1 MVNNETVL
9 IVTGGRPISG
19 NRLKDLYEKC
29 DFVIAAD
36 SGLKA
41 LADQGLKPHLI
52 VGDFDSVE
60 QGLMESRFSDVKVLS
75 FPPEKDYTDTEL
87 AVYEAMKMPCE
98 TIYIAGGIGTR
109 MDHSLANMMILQA
122 VGLAGKRAVMIDD
135 HNAVEW
141 IEKGTYAVK
150 SEQYD
155 YFSLV
160 PLSERI
166 CVSLE
171 GFKYPLDHRWV
182 KQESTL
188 TISNE
193 WLNTVDFPEGI
204 VTLHEGRALLI
215 KAID

>member
-1 MVNNETVL
+1 MANNETVL
-9 IVTGGRPISG
+9 IVTGGRAISG
-19 NRLKDLYEKC
+19 EKLKELHAKS

-36 SGLKA
+36 SGLRA
-41 LADQGLKPHLI
+41 LADQGLQAHLI

-60 QGLMESRFSDVKVLS
+60 QGLIENKFNQVKVLS
-75 FPPEKDYTDTEL
+75 FPPEKDFTDTEL
-87 AVYEAMKMPCE
+87 AIYEAMKMPCE
-98 TIYIAGGIGTR
+98 TIYIAGGTGTR

-122 VGLAGKRAVMIDD
+122 VGLAGKRAVIIDD
-135 HNAVEW
+135 YNAIEW
-141 IEKGTYAVK
+141 IGEGSYCVK
-150 SEQYD
+150 AEFYD

-160 PLSERI
+160 PLSEQI

-171 GFKYPLDHRWV
+171 GFKYPLHERWV

-193 WLNTVDFPEGI
+193 WIDSADEAVGT

-215 KAID
+215 KSKD